1 MPTRHVLTGVW
12 ERPRRDWHARGNL
25 GKSKSAPM
33 WRRRRRASSCT
44 IVRDHEQS
52 FEVSRSSSPD
62 TVSKHAGPETRR
74 GRPGGRKA
82 SARGRAVSSCV
93 CLEVLVAADKVV
105 AHCARVAQVRHG
117 LPVAVEGLDEARH
130 DQTHKLVEAD
140 VVDGLG
146 RVQALFS
153 EARLDLDAVL
163 AAVVLGVL
171 GDGLKLAS
179 VGRDETLQRVAHKHD
194 LGVMIQ
200 AMENPGRV
208 KIS

>member
-1 MPTRHVLTGVW
+1 MSKALRCRAHPRQTRSQSTPALK
-12 ERPRRDWHARGNL
+12 RG
-25 GKSKSAPM
+25 A
-33 WRRRRRASSCT
+33 
-44 IVRDHEQS
+44 
-52 FEVSRSSSPD
+52 
-62 TVSKHAGPETRR
+62 
-74 GRPGGRKA
+74 GGRA
-82 SARGRAVSSCV
+82 GGRQARGRAVSSCV
-93 CLEVLVAADKVV
+93 CLEVLVAADEVV

-140 VVDGLG
+140 VVDGLR
-146 RVQALFS
+146 RVQALLA
-153 EARLDLDAVL
+153 ETRLDLDAVL
-163 AAVVLGVL
+163 AAVVLGVF